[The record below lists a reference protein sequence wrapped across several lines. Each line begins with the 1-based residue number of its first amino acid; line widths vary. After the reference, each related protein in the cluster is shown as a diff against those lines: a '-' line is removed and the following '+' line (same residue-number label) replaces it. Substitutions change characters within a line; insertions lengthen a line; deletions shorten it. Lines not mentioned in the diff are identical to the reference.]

1 LSESRLARERIR
13 AIIVALLE
21 VILGT
26 MTIYMGWGFIRSSSL
41 LDSIIAPMLASPY
54 TPQEVI
60 AFFRSIQSSLYL
72 IGAFILLHGIK
83 RAMDNVLEA
92 WVKSAKPTTSAEVPE
107 PVTSMVRTAVVSTP
121 SVPPLSVQLSKTEIE
136 HGPVFECERTLRNIS
151 LLDERF
157 QSKLEQLRKAIKER
171 TEKLRRE
178 IESLESEKTS
188 VEKTL
193 EYCCRSHCRSTYRRS
208 LLLFVHGRL
217 AGSFST
223 FGDRRNVRGYS
234 LGSYSR
240 NDVDGVG
247 DYHYRSQCLEGA
259 CSGGSK

>member
-92 WVKSAKPTTSAEVPE
+92 WVKSVKPTTSAEVPE
-107 PVTSMVRTAVVSTP
+107 PVTPTVRTAVVSTP

-136 HGPVFECERTLRNIS
+136 RDPVFECERTLRNIS
-151 LLDERF
+151 LLDERFAEGRVTEKTYKKLKNEF

-193 EYCCRSHCRSTYRRS
+193 EELEARHLIDQITKSEYNEKK
-208 LLLFVHGRL
+208 RL
-217 AGSFST
+217 Q
-223 FGDRRNVRGYS
+223 
-234 LGSYSR
+234 
-240 NDVDGVG
+240 DGQVVNI
-247 DYHYRSQCLEGA
+247 DEKISQKSKEIERLEKCLQI
-259 CSGGSK
+259 